1 MVNLSGMRVNISD
14 EAVSVRDA
22 LLKGHKYGQLFSNKK
37 LFSLALA
44 LATLP
49 TALWSDSDA
58 SLLC

>member
-1 MVNLSGMRVNISD
+1 MRVNISD

-22 LLKGHKYGQLFSNKK
+22 LLKGQLLSNKK
-37 LFSLALA
+37 LLSLALD